1 MEILFGLFQEK
12 GANKKQT
19 PTFNV
24 LLYTFFKHEKCFALL
39 FFHEDGIFK
48 HILKQVNLTWDG
60 RM

>member
-48 HILKQVNLTWDG
+48 HILKQVNLT
-60 RM
+60 